1 MEKMNILYSIFIAAS
16 LGLLGTWSYDEWGDA
31 IVRELKAIG
40 VSGFLLA
47 IFMILWIGSGA
58 ALAIGLFI

>member
-1 MEKMNILYSIFIAAS
+1 MEKMNILYWIFIAAS
-16 LGLLGTWSYDEWGDA
+16 LGLLGAWSYGEWGDA
-31 IVRELKAIG
+31 IVRELKTIG